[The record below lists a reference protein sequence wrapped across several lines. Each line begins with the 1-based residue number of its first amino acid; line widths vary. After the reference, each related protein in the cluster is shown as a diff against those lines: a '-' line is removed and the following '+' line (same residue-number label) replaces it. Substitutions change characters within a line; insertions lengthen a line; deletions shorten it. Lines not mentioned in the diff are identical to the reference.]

1 MTDEHVAGEQAPAVL
16 DSPALHRYE
25 VRLGTELAGFT
36 EYLDR
41 DTQRIFFH
49 TEIGEQY
56 GGRGLASLLI
66 HDALAETVRDGKRIV
81 PICPFVAG
89 YLEKHDDFA
98 AEVDQV
104 TPEARQAVRDSQA

>member
-1 MTDEHVAGEQAPAVL
+1 MTDEHVTGDPAPTVL
-16 DSPALHRYE
+16 DAPALHRYE

-41 DTQRIFFH
+41 DSQRIFFH

-66 HDALAETVRDGKRIV
+66 HDALAATVGRGKRIV
-81 PICPFVAG
+81 PVCPFVAG

-98 AEVDQV
+98 AEVDPV
-104 TPEARQAVRDSQA
+104 TPEALQAVRDSQA

>member
-1 MTDEHVAGEQAPAVL
+1 MADEHVADAPAPVVR
-16 DSPALHRYE
+16 DAPALHRYE
-25 VRLGTELAGFT
+25 IHLGTELAGFT

-41 DTQRIFFH
+41 DGQRIFFH

-56 GGRGLASLLI
+56 GGRGLASRLI
-66 HDALAETVRDGKRIV
+66 HDALAETVGADKRIV

-98 AEVDQV
+98 AAVDPV
-104 TPEARQAVRDSQA
+104 THEALQAVRDSQA

>member
-1 MTDEHVAGEQAPAVL
+1 MTDEHVEPVVL
-16 DSPALHRYE
+16 DAPSLHRYE

-41 DTQRIFFH
+41 DNQRIFFH
-49 TEIGEQY
+49 TEIGKPY

-66 HDALAETVRDGKRIV
+66 HDALAETVARGKRIV
-81 PICPFVAG
+81 PVCPFVAG

-98 AEVDQV
+98 ADVDPV
-104 TPEARQAVRDSQA
+104 TPAELRAVRASQA